1 MAKHLIP
8 ALVVLISAVVLTAQS
23 PPAFDVVSIKR
34 QADPQFGPMQWTP
47 GRFVARA
54 PLNGLI
60 NVAWGTAL
68 RLEGGPSW
76 ARTAVWDV
84 VATWD
89 ALRVVTAEE
98 RASMLR
104 AMLED
109 RFKLVLRREVREAPV
124 YALVMAQ
131 RDGRLGS
138 GLRRADQPCD
148 ASGRPRFAARLPEPG
163 QRPACGLI
171 TIVDENAV
179 IGGNTP
185 MERFIRVLGNLVQR
199 DVVDRTGLTGE
210 FDIVLRFAWDNAIR
224 ANPFPPA
231 DRAQLAA
238 PVEFPNIFTAVQ
250 EQLGLKL
257 ESTRAPL
264 DYHIVERAELPA
276 EN

>member
-1 MAKHLIP
+1 MARHLILALAVLSP
-8 ALVVLISAVVLTAQS
+8 AVATTAQA

-34 QADPQFGPMQWTP
+34 QADPQFGPIQWTP

-54 PLNGLI
+54 PLSGLI

-76 ARTAVWDV
+76 ARTAVWDI
-84 VATWD
+84 VATWE
-89 ALRVVTAEE
+89 ASRIVTAEE
-98 RASMLR
+98 RGAMLR

-124 YALVMAQ
+124 YALVMAR
-131 RDGRLGS
+131 RDGRPGS
-138 GLRRADQPCD
+138 GLQRADQPCD
-148 ASGRPRFAARLPEPG
+148 APGRPRFAAHLPEPG

-171 TIVDENAV
+171 TIVDQNAV

-185 MERFIRVLGNLVQR
+185 MERFARVLGSLVQR

-224 ANPFPPA
+224 PNPFPPA
-231 DRAQLAA
+231 DRAQLA
-238 PVEFPNIFTAVQ
+238 PPSEFPNIFTAVQ
-250 EQLGLKL
+250 EQLGLRL

-264 DYHIVERAELPA
+264 DYHVVERAELPA